1 MRIYSGLAADERRA
15 ERRERLLESGL
26 QLLGTGGWQAAT
38 VGAVCKHARLTPR
51 YFYESFRDRDE
62 LLVAIFDGIIE
73 EVTLEIQATL
83 STGPRNVREA
93 VRANVA
99 AWVKV
104 TAGDRRKGRVAF
116 VEALGGSDALMRR
129 RLDTARRFADVLS
142 MRLRAVHGIAEDDR
156 RALDVAS
163 LIVAGG
169 LIETMIEWL
178 NGRLDCSANELV
190 EDFTTLCATTLE
202 AAVNG

>member
-1 MRIYSGLAADERRA
+1 MRIYSGLASDERRA
-15 ERRERLLESGL
+15 RRREQLLESGL
-26 QLLGTGGWQAAT
+26 DLLGTGGWQAAT
-38 VGAVCKHARLTPR
+38 VGAVCKQAGLTPR

-73 EVTLEIQATL
+73 EVTREIQANL
-83 STGPRNVREA
+83 STGPRNIREA
-93 VRANVA
+93 VRANIA

-104 TAGDRRKGRVAF
+104 TTDDRRKGRVAF

-129 RLDTARRFADVLS
+129 RLDTARRFAQVLS
-142 MRLRAVHGIAEDDR
+142 IRLRAVHGISAGER

-169 LIETMIEWL
+169 LIETMVEWL
-178 NGRLDCSANELV
+178 DDGLDCSAEELV
-190 EDFTTLCATTLE
+190 EGFTTLSVATLE
-202 AAVNG
+202 AAAAG

>member
-1 MRIYSGLAADERRA
+1 
-15 ERRERLLESGL
+15 
-26 QLLGTGGWQAAT
+26 
-38 VGAVCKHARLTPR
+38 
-51 YFYESFRDRDE
+51 
-62 LLVAIFDGIIE
+62 VAIFDGIIE
-73 EVTLEIQATL
+73 EVTREIQATL

-93 VRANVA
+93 VRANIA

-104 TAGDRRKGRVAF
+104 TTGDRRKGRVAF
-116 VEALGGSDALMRR
+116 VEALGGSDALTRR

-142 MRLRAVHGIAEDDR
+142 IRLRAVHGISEDER

-178 NGRLDCSANELV
+178 EGRLDRPPEELI
-190 EDFTTLCATTLE
+190 EDYAKLCTASLE
-202 AAVNG
+202 AAIPERRT

>member
-15 ERRERLLESGL
+15 ARRERLVESGL
-26 QLLGTGGWQAAT
+26 ELLGTGGWQAAT
-38 VGAVCKHARLTPR
+38 VSAVCKHAHLTPR

-73 EVTLEIQATL
+73 EVTREIQATL
-83 STGPRNVREA
+83 SPGPRNVRQA
-93 VRANVA
+93 VRANIA

-104 TAGDRRKGRVAF
+104 TTADPRKGRVAF
-116 VEALGGSDALMRR
+116 VEALGGSDALTRR

-142 MRLRAVHGIAEDDR
+142 IRLRAVHGIPEADR

-178 NGRLDCSANELV
+178 NDRLDSTADELV
-190 EDFTTLCATTLE
+190 EHFTTLCAGMLE
-202 AAVNG
+202 AAATG